1 MAYARG
7 NRERERGLAIG
18 RERQSGHLLIVSYRY
33 FSYNVIYTAFLP
45 ILHHNHTGRQA
56 INIPLEQAH
65 MTRIER

>member
-1 MAYARG
+1 M
-7 NRERERGLAIG
+7 G